1 MPFDTIT
8 PFRVAVDLEPVLIN
22 NDSTFTS
29 PVLSQMSGEEED
41 VVLYPRSHSTSDSDD
56 GSDTSFSST
65 STAVAT
71 PNLDE
76 DIENIA
82 PFPFT
87 FFVPHLKAD
96 RQEDVKAL
104 GSREH
109 DYASRPPLN
118 IIVVPEPK
126 EREGPGVVYR
136 LSEQPSFSSV
146 FTVKKHIQF
155 SAASRYIFCRREES
169 CAFIDSLLI
178 ELDYYFIEKIPII
191 LYT

>member
-8 PFRVAVDLEPVLIN
+8 PFRVAVDLEPVLIS

-56 GSDTSFSST
+56 GSGTSFSST

-71 PNLDE
+71 PNPDE

-118 IIVVPEPK
+118 MIVVPEPK
-126 EREGPGVVYR
+126 KREVRAPFGVLYERPTKKRARASFTGSQNSPLFP
-136 LSEQPSFSSV
+136 LSSL
-146 FTVKKHIQF
+146 
-155 SAASRYIFCRREES
+155 REES